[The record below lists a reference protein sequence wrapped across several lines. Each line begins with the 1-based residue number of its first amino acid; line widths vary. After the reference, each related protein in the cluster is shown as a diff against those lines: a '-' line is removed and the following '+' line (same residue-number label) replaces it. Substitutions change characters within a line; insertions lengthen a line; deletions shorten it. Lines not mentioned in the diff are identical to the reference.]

1 MKKILV
7 VLVMVLM
14 LVACGSKDTYGLGNY
29 KDRNYVNKDF
39 NLDFLIDDDFSFLNA
54 EELKVHNDTQQENS
68 SNKEAA
74 KFHNKVMDISN
85 VNKTAV
91 VAYVDSSDDEK
102 NAIQEAN
109 AYVDF
114 LSEQGIKYK
123 INEDEVNI
131 NGLDYVRYTLE
142 LDFDQTQ
149 MVLVTVSENKLIN
162 IQITYHKENHAD
174 AEKFIQMID
183 TNE

>member
-1 MKKILV
+1 MKKILI
-7 VLVMVLM
+7 VLAAVL
-14 LVACGSKDTYGLGNY
+14 LLTSCGSKDVYGLGNY
-29 KDRNYVNKDF
+29 KDRKYVNKDF

-54 EELKVHNDTQQENS
+54 EELKIHNESQQANNN
-68 SNKEAA
+68 NKEAA

-85 VNKTAV
+85 VNQTSV
-91 VAYVDSSDDEK
+91 VAYVDSSDNEK

-109 AYVDF
+109 SYVDF

-131 NGLDYVRYTLE
+131 NGLDYVRYVLE

-162 IQITYHKENHAD
+162 IQITYHKDNHAD